1 MPNINACVMYVRELD
16 TESFLS
22 EKKKIY
28 RSKLPKLAFHTH
40 EMLDMFSGYIALIV
54 VAYVRICKR

>member
-1 MPNINACVMYVRELD
+1 MYVRELD